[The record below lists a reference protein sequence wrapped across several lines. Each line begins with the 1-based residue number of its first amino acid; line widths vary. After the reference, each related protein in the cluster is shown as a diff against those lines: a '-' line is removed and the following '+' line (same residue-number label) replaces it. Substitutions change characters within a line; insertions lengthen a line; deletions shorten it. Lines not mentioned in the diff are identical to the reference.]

1 MKGKGTMRFGVALML
16 SVVASSGIGHG
27 GQVVRPRA
35 ELLAGS
41 WVNTDSKTP
50 SITSI
55 VVRLEGDRTLVHA
68 WGACSPSDCDWGE
81 RVAEDWNG
89 TAVVNWDQGFAV
101 DHVQLILQP
110 DGRLLLVKR
119 TEYRDGSGRTDTDG
133 AEFFTRESTTP
144 ESAAAAEARAML
156 RRVAEHYRNLP
167 PSEFAYTSTVERT
180 HGKSA
185 TRSTQSFSL
194 LFSPPNKWRK
204 EWTARGERQ
213 FDIADGRTRWSVYP
227 DANEYQRLDQGEGS
241 LPFEYHLLDRVRRA
255 PEVVRQEPLDGSNC
269 TVVRL
274 DLGRGVTQE
283 LWIDNETHLVRK
295 DLTTDPESRREI
307 AFSIARLGVAVPP
320 DACVYSPAATGA
332 ANRTEAQRRA
342 PATLVG
348 KPAPDI
354 RLRDL
359 SGREVQLRDLR
370 GKVVLLDFWATW
382 CGPCREALPIV
393 ELYHRGL
400 RDKGL
405 VVYGV
410 DAEAAAIARDYL
422 EKGGFTMPSLVDS
435 DEAATRAFR
444 VAAWPTTV
452 IINREGTVVF
462 YAAGAEPESVSQAIR
477 AAGAW

>member
-1 MKGKGTMRFGVALML
+1 MRFGVALLL
-16 SVVASSGIGHG
+16 SLVASSGFAQG
-27 GQVVRPRA
+27 GQVVRPSA
-35 ELLAGS
+35 ELISGS
-41 WVNTDSKTP
+41 WINADSKTP

-55 VVRLEGDRTLVHA
+55 VVRREGDRTVVHA

-81 RVAEDWNG
+81 RAAEDWNG
-89 TAVVNWDQGFAV
+89 TTVVNWDQGFAI
-101 DHVQLILQP
+101 DHMQLIPQP

-119 TEYRDGSGRTDTDG
+119 TEYRDGSGRADRGG

-156 RRVAEHYRNLP
+156 RRVAENYRDLP

-180 HGKSA
+180 NGKSA

-204 EWTARGERQ
+204 AWTARGERQ
-213 FDIADGRTRWSVYP
+213 LDIADGKTRWTVYP
-227 DANEYQRLDQGEGS
+227 DANEYQRLDQGS
-241 LPFEYHLLDRVRRA
+241 ASQPFEYHLLDKVRRT
-255 PEVVRQEPLDGSNC
+255 PEILRQETLDGSNC
-269 TVVRL
+269 TVVRI

-283 LWIDNETHLVRK
+283 VWIDNATYLVRK
-295 DLTTDPESRREI
+295 DTTTEPQSRREI
-307 AFSIARLGVAVPP
+307 VFSVAKLDVSAPPEAFTYA
-320 DACVYSPAATGA
+320 PAATSA
-332 ANRTEAQRRA
+332 TNRAQAQRRA
-342 PATLVG
+342 PDTLVG
-348 KPAPDI
+348 RPAPDI

-359 SGREVQLRDLR
+359 TGREVQLRDLR

-382 CGPCREALPIV
+382 CGPCREALPII

-422 EKGGFTMPSLVDS
+422 EKGGYTMPSLVDS
-435 DEAATRAFR
+435 DEVATRAFR

-452 IINREGTVVF
+452 LINREGTVVF
-462 YAAGAEPESVSQAIR
+462 YAAGAEPEKVSQAIR

>member
-1 MKGKGTMRFGVALML
+1 MRFELALTL
-16 SVVASSGIGHG
+16 SLVASSGL
-27 GQVVRPRA
+27 GQSGQAVQPSA
-35 ELLAGS
+35 ELISGS
-41 WVNTDSKTP
+41 WINADSKTP

-55 VVRLEGDRTLVHA
+55 VVRREGARTLVHA
-68 WGACSPSDCDWGE
+68 WAACSPSDCDWGE
-81 RVAEDWNG
+81 TAAEVWNG
-89 TAVVNWDQGFAV
+89 ITVVNWDQGFAV
-101 DHVQLILQP
+101 AHMQLIPQP

-119 TEYRDGSGRTDTDG
+119 TEYRDDSGRTDRGG

-144 ESAAAAEARAML
+144 ESTAAAEARAIL
-156 RRVAEHYRNLP
+156 RRVAENYRNLP

-180 HGKSA
+180 NGKSA
-185 TRSTQSFSL
+185 TRSTRSFSL
-194 LFSPPNKWRK
+194 LFSPPNKWC
-204 EWTARGERQ
+204 EDSTARGERQ
-213 FDIADGRTRWSVYP
+213 LDIADGKTHWTVYP
-227 DANEYQRLDQGEGS
+227 DANEYQRLDQGS
-241 LPFEYHLLDRVRRA
+241 ASQPFEYHLLDKVRRA
-255 PEVVRQEPLDGSNC
+255 PEILRQERLGTSDC

-283 LWIDNETHLVRK
+283 VWVDTATHLVRK
-295 DLTTDPESRREI
+295 DTTTEPQSRREI
-307 AFSIARLGVAVPP
+307 AFSVTKLGVSAPP
-320 DACVYSPAATGA
+320 EAFTYAPAATNA
-332 ANRTEAQRRA
+332 TNRAQAQRRA
-342 PATLVG
+342 PDTLVG

-359 SGREVQLRDLR
+359 TGREVQLRDLR

-382 CGPCREALPIV
+382 CGPCREALPII

-422 EKGGFTMPSLVDS
+422 EKGGYTMPSLVDS
-435 DEAATRAFR
+435 DEVATRAFR

-452 IINREGTVVF
+452 IINREGAVVF
-462 YAAGAEPESVSQAIR
+462 YAAGAEPEKVSQAIR